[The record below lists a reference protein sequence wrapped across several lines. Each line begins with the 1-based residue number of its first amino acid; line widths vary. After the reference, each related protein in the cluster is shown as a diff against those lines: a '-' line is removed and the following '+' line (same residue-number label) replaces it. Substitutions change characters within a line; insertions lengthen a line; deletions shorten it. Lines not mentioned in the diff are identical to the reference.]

1 MTTFEFAHFEDV
13 PKALGAL
20 VALLFLEVL
29 EIRRDM
35 VKERF
40 VFILQQSVREA
51 SATRIKRRTP

>member
-40 VFILQQSVREA
+40 VFILQQSVRGA
-51 SATRIKRRTP
+51 SATCI